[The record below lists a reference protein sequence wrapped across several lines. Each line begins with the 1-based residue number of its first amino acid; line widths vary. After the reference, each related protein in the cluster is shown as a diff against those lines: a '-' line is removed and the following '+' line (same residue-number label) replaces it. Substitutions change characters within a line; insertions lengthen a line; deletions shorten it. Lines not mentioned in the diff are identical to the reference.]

1 MGKQFPRKGDEMAKR
16 YYNDGDLGG
25 MIKEDKSAMC
35 NLPQNVIIKK
45 YPSVDGFSS
54 ENLNDGMGG
63 VDSQMK
69 KDNSAKKAGL
79 QPEKV

>member
-1 MGKQFPRKGDEMAKR
+1 MAKR

-25 MIKEDKSAMC
+25 MIKEDRSSMC

-45 YPSVDGFSS
+45 YPSATGFST
-54 ENLNDGMGG
+54 EKLKDGIGA

-69 KDNSAKKAGL
+69 KDNSKKKAGL